1 MKNLDTIGIVISLM
15 TLSLLLGFNIHM
27 TYINIINKK
36 SYDIIEI
43 NKMACIVIL
52 ILIIIEFIIYTLRE
66 IGAY

>member
-1 MKNLDTIGIVISLM
+1 MDTIGIVISLM

-36 SYDIIEI
+36 SDDIIEI

>member
-1 MKNLDTIGIVISLM
+1 MNTISIVITLM
-15 TLSLLLGFNIHM
+15 ILSSLLGFNIHM

-36 SYDIIEI
+36 SDDIIEI

-52 ILIIIEFIIYTLRE
+52 ILIIIEFIIYTLKE